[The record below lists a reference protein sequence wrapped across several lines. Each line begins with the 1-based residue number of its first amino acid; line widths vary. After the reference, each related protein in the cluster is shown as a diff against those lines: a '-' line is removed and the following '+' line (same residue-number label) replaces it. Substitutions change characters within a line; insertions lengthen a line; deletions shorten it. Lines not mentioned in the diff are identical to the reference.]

1 MRWGAWKIERT
12 KGGAQVFI
20 LKLGEW
26 LSLTDIGKTRRK
38 IDWEENSELG
48 LELAG
53 FEVRLDNF
61 YELNYVPPKDT
72 LTC

>member
-1 MRWGAWKIERT
+1 M
-12 KGGAQVFI
+12 
-20 LKLGEW
+20 
-26 LSLTDIGKTRRK
+26 SLTDIGKTRRK
-38 IDWEENSELG
+38 IDWEENPELG

-53 FEVRLDNF
+53 FEVPLDNF